1 MNTETKYLYIPENTI
16 SAYKISQENM
26 LTPEDI
32 AKITANRFVFAKFIR
47 QKALSIQFDIWMW
60 KWAENTWVWFK
71 VVEQLEEIAKDI
83 GKVKEIFDNYLIQQI
98 KEKEEAEA
106 KARED
111 KEK

>member
-47 QKALSIQFDIWMW
+47 QKALSIQFDI
-60 KWAENTWVWFK
+60 
-71 VVEQLEEIAKDI
+71 
-83 GKVKEIFDNYLIQQI
+83 
-98 KEKEEAEA
+98 
-106 KARED
+106 
-111 KEK
+111 

>member
-1 MNTETKYLYIPENTI
+1 
-16 SAYKISQENM
+16 
-26 LTPEDI
+26 
-32 AKITANRFVFAKFIR
+32 
-47 QKALSIQFDIWMW
+47 
-60 KWAENTWVWFK
+60 